1 MSENSLPKEY
11 KGFSTAELLAIWKN
25 IPNNTIYDPETPVEK
40 MIAMNGLFY
49 EYALLDFGNDEP
61 AKIRR
66 SKQLMAPYGIDPA
79 PWADE
84 NGVGQEHLRVAN
96 RERLRQEEIARHE
109 RLKAIRGKD
118 YDPDDYY

>member
-1 MSENSLPKEY
+1 M
-11 KGFSTAELLAIWKN
+11 
-25 IPNNTIYDPETPVEK
+25 EK

-84 NGVGQEHLRVAN
+84 NGVGQEHLSVAN
-96 RERLRQEEIARHE
+96 AERMRQEEIAVHE
-109 RLKAIRGKD
+109 RLKAITGKD